1 MARLATKCGQ
11 CGDIIWFGNADPIG
25 QSVVCPCGLTTLTE
39 DGPEGACTD
48 CTQEELDGLN

>member
-11 CGDIIWFGNADPIG
+11 CGDIMWFGDADPIG